1 MRYVIELIAR
11 RIAGDIALSSDPG
24 AALRK
29 WREIF
34 GVSQSEVAKTMGIAP
49 SVLSDY
55 EKGRR
60 SPGVKFVKRFVE
72 AIIRIDEARGFT
84 TIKKLA
90 GGALSFSRA
99 VIDMREFSKPL
110 SVDEVITL
118 VEGIVLNSI
127 ADDRPIYGYTIVDS
141 ITAITTMSGH
151 DFWYLMG
158 LTSERALVFTN
169 VERGRSPMI
178 AIRVAPVKPAIVI
191 IHGPRR
197 SVDPL
202 AILLADRERIPLV
215 LSLANHVEDIAEK
228 LRSRS
233 FE

>member
-34 GVSQSEVAKTMGIAP
+34 SVSQSEVAKTMGIAP

-72 AIIRIDEARGFT
+72 ALIKIDESRGFT

-99 VIDMREFSKPL
+99 VIDMGEFSKPL

-127 ADDRPIYGYTIVDS
+127 VDDRPIYGYTIVDS

-169 VERGRSPMI
+169 VKRGRSPMI
-178 AIRVAPVKPAIVI
+178 AIRVAPVKPAIII

-215 LSLANHVEDIAEK
+215 LSFANHVEDITEK

>member
-1 MRYVIELIAR
+1 MRYIIELIAR

-72 AIIRIDEARGFT
+72 ALIRIDEARGFAT
-84 TIKKLA
+84 VKKLA

-127 ADDRPIYGYTIVDS
+127 VDDRPIYGYTIVDS

-178 AIRVAPVKPAIVI
+178 AVRVAPVKPAIVI

-215 LSLANHVEDIAEK
+215 LSLVNHVEDIAEK